1 MLEFGGLAGI
11 GEGYVG
17 DEAPRFEFCRVR
29 GLTGIVLGQALFQI
43 CRDADVAPALAARTY
58 QQIDVMHSRRVG
70 TPIASGVRIFRPLNE
85 GDSDNY
91 AALLR
96 ASEGTLRNASV
107 RRVTQGGGDGLLS
120 SARRDCFSKA
130 LDIRSANSSSCPQVF
145 HRERDSLRPTRRPV
159 VRVRAH
165 ACDAAHHFNTILP
178 FRLPAHVA
186 LPFLL
191 TAGALHGRERFH
203 RVKLGAFECGCISPI
218 YRPAPL
224 RTT

>member
-85 GDSDNY
+85 GDSENY

-96 ASEGTLRNASV
+96 ASEGTL
-107 RRVTQGGGDGLLS
+107 GGGDGLFRQAAPLL
-120 SARRDCFSKA
+120 AK
-130 LDIRSANSSSCPQVF
+130 
-145 HRERDSLRPTRRPV
+145 
-159 VRVRAH
+159 
-165 ACDAAHHFNTILP
+165 CDAPIPLP
-178 FRLPAHVA
+178 PVLPLVH
-186 LPFLL
+186 
-191 TAGALHGRERFH
+191 RF
-203 RVKLGAFECGCISPI
+203 S
-218 YRPAPL
+218 
-224 RTT
+224 TTEMDHLVS

>member
-1 MLEFGGLAGI
+1 VAGAGFQIVLEFGGLAGI

-85 GDSDNY
+85 GDSENY

-96 ASEGTLRNASV
+96 ASEGTLGNASV

-120 SARRDCFSKA
+120 SPCQISFSKA
-130 LDIRSANSSSCPQVF
+130 HLVWSASLSACPQAS
-145 HRERDSLRPTRRPV
+145 RALRAIRRPQGS
-159 VRVRAH
+159 
-165 ACDAAHHFNTILP
+165 IEP
-178 FRLPAHVA
+178 
-186 LPFLL
+186 
-191 TAGALHGRERFH
+191 
-203 RVKLGAFECGCISPI
+203 
-218 YRPAPL
+218 
-224 RTT
+224 